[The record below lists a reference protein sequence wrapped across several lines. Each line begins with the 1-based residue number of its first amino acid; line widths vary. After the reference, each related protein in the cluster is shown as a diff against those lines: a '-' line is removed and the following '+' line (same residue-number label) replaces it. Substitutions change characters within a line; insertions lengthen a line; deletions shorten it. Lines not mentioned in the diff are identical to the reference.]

1 MARVMALRSE
11 KAVSG
16 HRSASYVA
24 MRYDGNMAH
33 VVGAMA
39 EGAAR
44 GAALPLLGSMSGYRR
59 NAGRNARREG
69 LGWAGGS
76 GWET

>member
-1 MARVMALRSE
+1 VARVMALRSE

-39 EGAAR
+39 EGGYRHKLCLPAR
-44 GAALPLLGSMSGYRR
+44 GEP
-59 NAGRNARREG
+59 
-69 LGWAGGS
+69 
-76 GWET
+76 